1 MTRKTDRGD
10 PASLSKEKQNLR
22 HSMLLQRKAVSPGDS
37 RRGGTEIADL
47 IEKDPLYRES
57 DAVMYYLAMPGECS
71 LDELIRRAL
80 KQGKHVY
87 IPYCLPGRNMEAGRL
102 LSMDHFEKGPLGLRN
117 LPKDHEILPPQK
129 LDLVLIPALAIGL
142 DGTRLGM
149 GAGYYDRFLKQ
160 IPLKKR
166 TAAVWDFQV
175 VPSVPAGPQDLPV
188 SRIFT
193 EKRVISI

>member
-1 MTRKTDRGD
+1 M
-10 PASLSKEKQNLR
+10 SLSKEKQDLR
-22 HSMLLQRKAVSPGDS
+22 NSMMLQRKAVSSEDS
-37 RRGGTEIADL
+37 LRGGSEIADR

-57 DAVMYYLAMPGECS
+57 GAIMFYLAMPGECN

-80 KQGKHVY
+80 KQGKHVF

-117 LPKDHEILPPQK
+117 LPKEHEILPPQK
-129 LDLVLIPALAIGL
+129 LDLVLIPALAVGL

-160 IPLKKR
+160 VPLGRR

-193 EKRVISI
+193 EKRVILI